1 MRKKLLLVLFLMT
14 ATVFTGFAQTDN
26 YTVKPSDEGTTDVE
40 INDSVTYDEQDI
52 LGLLNLGI
60 TDLNLIVE
68 IECTSAPFGVDKD
81 HYTQRTVLTLSLLT
95 DILDAL
101 LGGNPLAGLVGFDDQ
116 VFGQAVGVYEFRLTR
131 FNLITVA
138 GNEVIIN
145 LQALKEFNINVV
157 AEGTLS
163 LKNVENTPEF
173 SVLSQDG
180 IVTINNANH
189 TAVTGMTVYSISGA
203 QVYKSN
209 KAVGSIDLSA
219 VANGVY
225 ILKVE
230 EGAAVT
236 TKKFI
241 KS

>member
-1 MRKKLLLVLFLMT
+1 MKKKLLLGLFLMT
-14 ATVFTGFAQTDN
+14 ATVFTGYSQTTAE
-26 YTVKPSDEGTTDVE
+26 YTVAPSAGGTTYIEVGDTVIYNE
-40 INDSVTYDEQDI
+40 SDI
-52 LGLLNLGI
+52 VGLLQLGSGLSLGLLVN
-60 TDLNLIVE
+60 
-68 IECTSAPFGVDKD
+68 IECTSAPASENPND
-81 HYTQRTVLTLSLLT
+81 YTQQRAVTLPLLNA
-95 DILDAL
+95 I
-101 LGGNPLAGLVGFDDQ
+101 LGGGSVLGLIGFDETE
-116 VFGQAVGVYEFRLTR
+116 FNGAVGDYEFTMSR
-131 FNLITVA
+131 FEISTNLA
-138 GNEVIIN
+138 NLGAIIN
-145 LQALKEFNINVV
+145 LTELADFTINVG

-173 SVLSQDG
+173 SVFSQDG
-180 IVTINNANH
+180 IVTVNNANDS
-189 TAVTGMTVYSISGA
+189 AVTGMTVYSISGA